1 MKAMK
6 SMRILINGKVRTLPE
21 EWREEALLFVLREH
35 FGLVAAKFGCGAG
48 LCGACTV
55 IVDGEATRSCIT
67 PAGDVEEKTI
77 RTLEG
82 LSSDDGTLH
91 PLQQAWIEH
100 SVPQCGYCQA
110 GQIMSAVALLARN
123 PRPDEAEVNAA
134 MSGNLCRC
142 GTYQRIKSAIR
153 SVAETTS

>member
-1 MKAMK
+1 
-6 SMRILINGKVRTLPE
+6 MRIMINGKTQVVPE

-55 IVDGEATRSCIT
+55 VVDSEATRSCIT
-67 PAGDVEEKTI
+67 SVREVEGKSI

-82 LSSDDGTLH
+82 LSDDGVGLH
-91 PLQQAWIEH
+91 PLQQAWLDH
-100 SVPQCGYCQA
+100 AVPQCGYCQA
-110 GQIMSAVALLARN
+110 GQIMSAAALLEKN
-123 PRPDEAEVNAA
+123 PRPGEEEIEAA

-142 GTYQRIKSAIR
+142 GTYQRIKSAVH
-153 SVAETTS
+153 SVAGAKS